1 MRKDTF
7 LLKLYVSAQ
16 HDTELIE
23 KYKEAIWK
31 HNQKNE
37 INSYPDAGFDLF
49 IPQDFLLGTTRN
61 VEKVNLQVK
70 CAMFRNWKWDC
81 DGDSVPVSYYTYPRS
96 SIHKTPLRLANSVG
110 IIDSGYR
117 GNLIAVFDNI
127 ADVNTPEENKHIQ
140 RFQRLVQVCSSTLAP
155 ICVQLVDKLED
166 LGITERGEGGFGSTG
181 K

>member
-1 MRKDTF
+1 MRKDTC
-7 LLKLYVSAQ
+7 LLKLFVSAEE
-16 HDTELIE
+16 DTELIE
-23 KYKEAIWK
+23 KYREAIEK
-31 HNQKNE
+31 HNQKMVLDP
-37 INSYPDAGFDLF
+37 YPDAGFDLF
-49 IPQDFLLGTTRN
+49 IPQDFSLETTRN

-70 CAMFRNWKWDC
+70 CAMFGTGADA
-81 DGDSVPVSYYTYPRS
+81 SIPVSYYTYPRS

-155 ICVQLVDKLED
+155 IFVQMVDKVED